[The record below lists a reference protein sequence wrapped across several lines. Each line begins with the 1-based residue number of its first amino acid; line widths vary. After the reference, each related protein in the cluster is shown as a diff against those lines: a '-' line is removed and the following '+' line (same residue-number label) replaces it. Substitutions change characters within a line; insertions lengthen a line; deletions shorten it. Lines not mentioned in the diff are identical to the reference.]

1 MDAKTLASLPPKL
14 LAQYLRDPQLQ
25 AAMQMQQEGS
35 DTSPVGHWTQGLA
48 RMLKSGV
55 GAYQQGAL
63 REKYGKQAQDVS
75 NERQAAML
83 MASGRPAET
92 QQIGGQTINWQ
103 PQQPNL
109 MSAARMLSAPDNQDL
124 ANSLIGQQFNQQQMA
139 QQQAFAQQQQERQ
152 FQQQQAMQ
160 NAMLERQMAFER
172 YKLENDPMKQLVQ
185 QYLGQSG
192 QGAPTQP
199 QGAIPNPPSPGQ
211 APQGIQLDMTR
222 QQAFEQ
228 PSQQNNAPT
237 MQDAMFN
244 AALSKQMGNPP
255 EGMMWGRGGL
265 IPAPNPKITDEQ
277 AKAAGYYQRMQ
288 NSNQV
293 MGNPNVTSAV
303 MDWKQQAKSAVPLVG
318 NSLVS
323 ENFQA
328 GEQAQ
333 RDFINAL
340 LRRESGAVIAP
351 SEFENAQKQYF
362 PQYGD
367 GAAVLA
373 QKAKNREIAMQGI
386 LGASGGARYNIPQQP
401 MQQAPQPQQ
410 GGFDIDSYLKQRGL
424 Q

>member
-1 MDAKTLASLPPKL
+1 MDAKTLAAMPPKL

-25 AAMQMQQEGS
+25 AAMQMQQEGT

-48 RMLKSGV
+48 RMLKSGI
-55 GAYQQGAL
+55 GAYQQSAL
-63 REKYGKQAQDVS
+63 QDRYGKQAQDVT

-83 MASGRPAET
+83 MATGRPAET
-92 QQIGGQTINWQ
+92 QQVGGQSINWQ
-103 PQQPNL
+103 AQQPNL

-124 ANSLIGQQFNQQQMA
+124 ANSLIGQQFNQQQMS

-185 QYLGQSG
+185 QYLQPGQGQAPQQMSQGQVAQPSG
-192 QGAPTQP
+192 QM
-199 QGAIPNPPSPGQ
+199 
-211 APQGIQLDMTR
+211 PQGIQLGMTR
-222 QQAFEQ
+222 EQAIEQ
-228 PSQQNNAPT
+228 PASVPT

-244 AALSKQMGNPP
+244 GVMSKQMGNPP
-255 EGMMWGRGGL
+255 EGMMWGRNGL
-265 IPAPNPKITDEQ
+265 MPAPNPKITDEQ
-277 AKAAGYYQRMQ
+277 AKAAGYYSRMQ

-293 MGNPNVTSAV
+293 MTDPSVTSAV
-303 MDWKQQAKSAVPLVG
+303 MDWKQKAKSAVPFVG

-323 ENFQA
+323 DKFQA
-328 GEQAQ
+328 GDQAQ

-362 PQYGD
+362 PQFGD
-367 GAAVLA
+367 GEAVLL

-386 LGASGGARYNIPQQP
+386 LGASGGARYNIPPQTK
-401 MQQAPQPQQ
+401 APVQS
-410 GGFDIDSYLKQRGL
+410 GGFDIDGYLKQRGL